1 MALTQDILER
11 RRQDDVAALQP
22 QPLPQHPAS
31 ASSRDPRIGTELGTP
46 EADLRARGPVPSEP
60 GPSRE
65 LVLHPSPKQ
74 PEEEV
79 SEDAADYPR
88 KSLLA
93 RRPIALVFSS
103 FLVLAAASAGYVY
116 WDYASHFESTDD
128 AFIAA
133 RQFGVAPTNVSGYI
147 TAVPVTDN
155 QRVADGAVIARID
168 DRDYRIALEQAKAQ
182 VAAAK
187 ASIENIDAQITV
199 QQAQVDQAQAQ
210 VENAQAALAFAEQD
224 AARYQQLAKN
234 GGGTLQQAQQS
245 TATLHQDQASLA
257 SAQAARMAAQRQIE
271 SLRAQRASAEA
282 SLAQAQAQQDQA
294 ELNLVYTTVTA
305 AQAGRVANLS
315 AAVGEYVQP
324 GTSLAMFVPDDIW
337 VVANFKETQLADMRP
352 GQPVTMR
359 IDAYPQREIRG
370 HVASVQPGSGTAFSL
385 LPAENATGNYVKV
398 VQRVPVKLVIDNPP
412 ADITLGP
419 GMSVVPTVRV
429 EPQPS
434 LYERLRGSL

>member
-1 MALTQDILER
+1 MLL
-11 RRQDDVAALQP
+11 VAAV
-22 QPLPQHPAS
+22 
-31 ASSRDPRIGTELGTP
+31 GG
-46 EADLRARGPVPSEP
+46 
-60 GPSRE
+60 
-65 LVLHPSPKQ
+65 
-74 PEEEV
+74 
-79 SEDAADYPR
+79 
-88 KSLLA
+88 
-93 RRPIALVFSS
+93 
-103 FLVLAAASAGYVY
+103 GYVY
-116 WDYASHFESTDD
+116 LDYAERFQSTDD
-128 AFIAA
+128 AFVAA
-133 RQFGVAPTNVSGYI
+133 RQFGVAPTNVSGYV

-155 QRVADGAVIARID
+155 QHVAIGAVIARID

-245 TATLHQDQASLA
+245 AATLHQDQATLA
-257 SAQAARMAAQRQIE
+257 SAKATRMAAQRQIE

-385 LPAENATGNYVKV
+385 LPAQNATGNYVKI
-398 VQRVPVKLVIDNPP
+398 VQRVPVKIVIDDPP
-412 ADITLGP
+412 TDVALGP

-429 EPQPS
+429 DPAPS
-434 LYERLRGSL
+434 LYERLRGWL